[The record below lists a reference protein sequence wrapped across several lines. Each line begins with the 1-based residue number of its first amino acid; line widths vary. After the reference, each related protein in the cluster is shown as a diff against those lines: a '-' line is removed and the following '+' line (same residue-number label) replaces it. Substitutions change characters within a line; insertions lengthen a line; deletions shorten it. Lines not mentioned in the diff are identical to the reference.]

1 MLQKSSI
8 KMTGIKHKLQQ
19 VTTMLAMAAL
29 TMVVAVE
36 TTAEMVEAMA
46 VIDSRHPIKDKKIV
60 IQTRFKFFIQKSIAN
75 YKL

>member
-8 KMTGIKHKLQQ
+8 KITGIKHKLQQ

-46 VIDSRHPIKDKKIV
+46 VID
-60 IQTRFKFFIQKSIAN
+60 
-75 YKL
+75 